1 MSDGYFGAISD
12 EKILEAY
19 RILSAEVGIF
29 VEPASAISVA
39 GLLERADAGKIPAGA
54 TVVLTVTGHGLK
66 DPQWA
71 LRTADGSDVK
81 PTIVP
86 VDTAAIAERAGSGP
100 EMTTALPVV
109 GRNALAGRSVV
120 VKVPATTAN
129 LGPGFDTL
137 GLALAHY
144 DHLQVEVQDEPG
156 VFVEVHG
163 VGAGEVPTDES
174 NLVVRAIAHTFA
186 AYGIP
191 LPGLKLVAENVIPHG
206 RGMGSSGA
214 AIVSGIMAAKGLL
227 EGIVEIDS
235 DALLVLAT
243 EMEGH
248 PDNVAPALF
257 GGLTIAWMTPEGP
270 KHKKLMV
277 HRGVSPLVFVPVH
290 AMSTA
295 LARSLQPES
304 VPHEDAVF
312 NLSRSA
318 LLIAALIQSPELL
331 LAATEDK
338 LHQSYR
344 AAAMPE
350 TNRLITLLREHGFAA
365 VVSGAG
371 PSILVL
377 ASDPGQR
384 LVAAELVAQ
393 TSETPWQTLM
403 LAVDFKGATVIRTDA

>member
-1 MSDGYFGAISD
+1 
-12 EKILEAY
+12 
-19 RILSAEVGIF
+19 
-29 VEPASAISVA
+29 
-39 GLLERADAGKIPAGA
+39 
-54 TVVLTVTGHGLK
+54 
-66 DPQWA
+66 
-71 LRTADGSDVK
+71 
-81 PTIVP
+81 
-86 VDTAAIAERAGSGP
+86 
-100 EMTTALPVV
+100 MTTALPVA

-144 DHLQVEVQDEPG
+144 DHLQVEVTETAG

-163 VGAGEVPTDES
+163 IGAGEVPTDES
-174 NLVVRAIAHTFA
+174 NLVVRAIIHTFK

-191 LPGLKLVAENVIPHG
+191 LPGLKLIADNKIPHG

-227 EGIVEIDS
+227 EGIVDIDS

-257 GGLTIAWMTPEGP
+257 GGLTIAWMQPDGP
-270 KHKKLMV
+270 HHKKLMV
-277 HRGVSPLVFVPVH
+277 HRGVSPMVFVPEHV
-290 AMSTA
+290 MSTA

-331 LAATEDK
+331 LVATEDK
-338 LHQSYR
+338 LHQNYR

-350 TNRLITLLREHGFAA
+350 TNRLITLLRDNGFAA

-384 LVAAELVAQ
+384 LVAADLVAEH
-393 TSETPWQTLM
+393 SETPWQSLM
-403 LAVDFKGATVIRTDA
+403 LAVDFKGATVIRTDS